1 MCTCLNHHSKF
12 LETYIN
18 QGKYNPNN
26 PIIHV
31 LCAHVLKES
40 NNKPN
45 ISKPEVT
52 LQYRRLDGLSG
63 GRSDSVC
70 FFLGDEEP
78 RYTLHGSPVWR
89 KGDSVCFLL
98 GDEEPRYALH
108 GSPVWRGSYPSVV
121 VFIGTK
127 PRVQSPL
134 ERWPSMTSMNRPKME
149 SRPYEFLLH
158 YGRKYSISQWESKR
172 IINSDSLK
180 YKTC

>member
-52 LQYRRLDGLSG
+52 LRYRRLDGLSG

-98 GDEEPRYALH
+98 GDEEPRYDLH
-108 GSPVWRGSYPSVV
+108 GSPVWRGS
-121 VFIGTK
+121 
-127 PRVQSPL
+127 
-134 ERWPSMTSMNRPKME
+134 
-149 SRPYEFLLH
+149 
-158 YGRKYSISQWESKR
+158 
-172 IINSDSLK
+172 
-180 YKTC
+180 

>member
-1 MCTCLNHHSKF
+1 MSSKSQTISQISISPRSHSDTEDLMACL
-12 LETYIN
+12 
-18 QGKYNPNN
+18 
-26 PIIHV
+26 
-31 LCAHVLKES
+31 
-40 NNKPN
+40 
-45 ISKPEVT
+45 
-52 LQYRRLDGLSG
+52 
-63 GRSDSVC
+63 
-70 FFLGDEEP
+70 EE
-78 RYTLHGSPVWR
+78 R
-89 KGDSVCFLL
+89 GDSVCFLL

-108 GSPVWRGSYPSVV
+108 GSPVWRESYPSVV

-158 YGRKYSISQWESKR
+158 YGRKYSISQWKSKS